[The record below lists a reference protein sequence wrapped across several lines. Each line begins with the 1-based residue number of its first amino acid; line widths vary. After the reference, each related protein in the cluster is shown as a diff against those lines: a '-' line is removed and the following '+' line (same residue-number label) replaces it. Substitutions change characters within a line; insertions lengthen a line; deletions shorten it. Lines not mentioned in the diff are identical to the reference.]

1 MFLNNLKLAWH
12 FHQQEK
18 HLSHQRFM
26 RWTQGILMIFIVT
39 LSQTSQSIQ
48 DYLASNLANLLGADL
63 VISQKQSLNEEQH
76 TALINMSE
84 QMVLTQNLVTTI
96 TNKDKWQRTKLKAVG
111 NGYPLEG
118 ELRTAVSLE
127 QAAESSLTG
136 PQKGEIWVDS
146 RLLASLSLAVG
157 DSISIA
163 NQAFSVTRILL
174 HEPDRLMEGHN
185 VDMRAMIHS
194 DDLSILQF
202 PQDIINHRY
211 LFAVNSQQTNQILEW
226 QKTNLPAAQVHHK
239 QGAHPLALFWKRTEN
254 FIGLASIILFFMAA
268 IAIEQLTRVQMQK
281 EQFFTAVCMS
291 LGATKITGIQI
302 SIMKWFFRLLMMLP
316 AVLLVSALSH
326 WLLID
331 WLTSTFSELTWQW
344 EMGLA
349 FQSVMAIAAIFL
361 VFQVPVWAGLK
372 QSSVA
377 QLVSNTQRKMSYWI
391 SVCSA
396 IVVLASVAFAYSD
409 NGLLT
414 AMVLLSMLIC
424 VLLILFTSWAGL
436 SLGEKISQRFS
447 GLMPFALFM
456 MKQRLVG
463 KSTQILGVGLCAFLL
478 LFTLMLMRDLGSTM
492 SAYQRQHDG
501 NLMVSQASKD
511 QMQNI
516 QTWAA
521 QHDIQI
527 RQSKPFVYAKLTQVN
542 GQFLSEYSDKPSD
555 SMATFKRSI
564 RLHWTD
570 KVPSNNRV
578 LEGQWWQTDTA
589 QWQQIS
595 MEQEVMTD
603 LGLSIGDALTFYIG
617 SQSVEFTIVASHAY
631 KPGAGS
637 ITFWVQMPPSA
648 LAHIQ
653 APHYNMASLEL
664 AEDQFSLLSALW
676 QQHPSLRM
684 VSLKEMTARFDAML
698 SMITQV
704 ISGFSVLIIML
715 ASIVIVSSINAL
727 EGKEKKKNA
736 IIMSFGFDKSTCLK
750 LNIIEWIVTGAI
762 AAIGSITGTYV
773 AGLLIYKSQFS
784 LSYQPDFVWLSGTLL
799 MILVSVAALGITAS
813 KNSLSSSVRELMVE
827 Q

>member
-1 MFLNNLKLAWH
+1 MYLSNLKLAWH
-12 FHQQEK
+12 FYQQEK

-26 RWTQGILMIFIVT
+26 GWTQAVLMVFIVT

-48 DYLASNLANLLGADL
+48 DYLSSNLANLLGADL
-63 VISQKQSLNEEQH
+63 VISQKHSLNEDQH
-76 TALINMSE
+76 SELTNMSE
-84 QMVLTQNLVTTI
+84 QMVLTQTVVTTI
-96 TNKDKWQRTKLKAVG
+96 THKDKWQRTKLKAVG
-111 NGYPLEG
+111 SGYPLEG
-118 ELRTAVSLE
+118 ELRTAVSLD

-136 PQKGEIWVDS
+136 PQQGEIWLDS

-157 DSISIA
+157 DTIAIA
-163 NQAFSVTRILL
+163 NQVFSVSRILL

-194 DDLSILQF
+194 DDLGGLRF

-211 LFAVNSQQTNQILEW
+211 LFAADTQQTNNILEW

-302 SIMKWFFRLLMMLP
+302 SIMKWIFRLLMMLP
-316 AVLLVSALSH
+316 AVLFVSALCH
-326 WLLID
+326 WLLVD
-331 WLTSTFSELTWQW
+331 WLTSTFNELTWQW
-344 EMGLA
+344 QMGLA
-349 FQSVMAIAAIFL
+349 LQSVISIAAIFL

-377 QLVSNTQRKMSYWI
+377 QLVSNTQHKMSYWI

-396 IVVLASVAFAYSD
+396 IAVLASVAFAYSD

-424 VLLILFTSWAGL
+424 VVLILVTSWAGL

-456 MKQRLVG
+456 MKQRLVS

-501 NLMVSQASKD
+501 NLMVSQATKE

-516 QTWAA
+516 QVWAA

-527 RQSKPFVYAKLTQVN
+527 RQSKPYVYAKLTQVN
-542 GQFLSEYSDKPSD
+542 GQFLSEYTDKPSD

-570 KVPSNNRV
+570 RVPNNNRV
-578 LEGQWWQTDTA
+578 VDGQWWQADTA

-603 LGLSIGDALTFYIG
+603 LGLSLGDALTFFIG
-617 SQSVEFTIVASHAY
+617 SQSLEFTIVASHAY

-637 ITFWVQMPPSA
+637 ITFWVQMPSSA
-648 LAHIQ
+648 LANIQ
-653 APHYNMASLEL
+653 APHYSMASLEL

-684 VSLKEMTARFDAML
+684 VSLKELTANFDAML

-704 ISGFSVLIIML
+704 ISGFSILIIIL
-715 ASIVIVSSINAL
+715 ASIVIISSINAL

-750 LNIIEWIVTGAI
+750 LNIIEWIVTGSI
-762 AAIGSITGTYV
+762 AAIGSITATYV
-773 AGLLIYKSQFS
+773 AGLLIYQSQFS
-784 LSYQPDFVWLSGTLL
+784 LSYQPDFLWLSGTLL
-799 MILVSVAALGITAS
+799 IILVSVALLGISAS
-813 KNSLSSSVRELMVE
+813 KNSLSSSVRELMTE
-827 Q
+827 

>member
-1 MFLNNLKLAWH
+1 MYLSNLKLAWH
-12 FHQQEK
+12 FYQQEK

-26 RWTQGILMIFIVT
+26 GWTQAVLMVFIVT

-48 DYLASNLANLLGADL
+48 DYLSSNLANLLGADL
-63 VISQKQSLNEEQH
+63 VISQKHSLNEDQH
-76 TALINMSE
+76 SELTNMSE
-84 QMVLTQNLVTTI
+84 QMVLTQTVVTTI
-96 TNKDKWQRTKLKAVG
+96 THKDKWQRTKLKAVG
-111 NGYPLEG
+111 SGYPLEG
-118 ELRTAVSLE
+118 ELRTAVSLD
-127 QAAESSLTG
+127 QAAESSVTG
-136 PQKGEIWVDS
+136 PQQGEIWLDS

-157 DSISIA
+157 DTIAIA
-163 NQAFSVTRILL
+163 NQVFSVTRILL

-194 DDLSILQF
+194 DDLGGLRF

-211 LFAVNSQQTNQILEW
+211 LFAADTQQTNNILEW

-302 SIMKWFFRLLMMLP
+302 SIMKWIFRLLMMLP
-316 AVLLVSALSH
+316 AVLFVSALCH
-326 WLLID
+326 WLLVD
-331 WLTSTFSELTWQW
+331 WLTSTFNELTWQW
-344 EMGLA
+344 QMGLA
-349 FQSVMAIAAIFL
+349 LQSVISIAAIFL

-377 QLVSNTQRKMSYWI
+377 QLVSNTQHKMSYWI

-396 IVVLASVAFAYSD
+396 IAVLASVAFAYSD

-424 VLLILFTSWAGL
+424 VVLILVTSWAGL

-456 MKQRLVG
+456 MKQRLVS

-501 NLMVSQASKD
+501 NLMVSQATKE

-516 QTWAA
+516 QVWAA

-527 RQSKPFVYAKLTQVN
+527 RQSKPYVYAKLTQVN
-542 GQFLSEYSDKPSD
+542 GQFLSDYTDKPSD

-570 KVPSNNRV
+570 RVPNNNRV
-578 LEGQWWQTDTA
+578 VDGQWWQADTA

-603 LGLSIGDALTFYIG
+603 LGLSIGDALTFFIG
-617 SQSVEFTIVASHAY
+617 SQSLEFTIVASHAY

-637 ITFWVQMPPSA
+637 ITFWVQMPSSA
-648 LAHIQ
+648 LANIQ
-653 APHYNMASLEL
+653 APHYSMASLEL

-684 VSLKEMTARFDAML
+684 VSLKELTANFDAML

-704 ISGFSVLIIML
+704 ISGFSILIIIL
-715 ASIVIVSSINAL
+715 ASIVIISSINAL

-750 LNIIEWIVTGAI
+750 LNIIEWIVTGSI
-762 AAIGSITGTYV
+762 AAIGSITATYV
-773 AGLLIYKSQFS
+773 AGLLIYQSQFS
-784 LSYQPDFVWLSGTLL
+784 LSYQPDFLWLSGTLL
-799 MILVSVAALGITAS
+799 IILVSVALLGISAS
-813 KNSLSSSVRELMVE
+813 KNSLSSSVRELMTE
-827 Q
+827 

>member
-1 MFLNNLKLAWH
+1 MYLSNLKLAWH
-12 FHQQEK
+12 FYQQEK

-26 RWTQGILMIFIVT
+26 GWTQAVLMVFIVT

-48 DYLASNLANLLGADL
+48 DYLSSNLANLLGADL
-63 VISQKQSLNEEQH
+63 VISQKHSLNEHQH
-76 TALINMSE
+76 SELSNMSE
-84 QMVLTQNLVTTI
+84 QMVLTQTVVTTI
-96 TNKDKWQRTKLKAVG
+96 THKDKWQRTKLKAVG
-111 NGYPLEG
+111 SGYPLEG
-118 ELRTAVSLE
+118 ELRTAVSLD

-136 PQKGEIWVDS
+136 PQQGEIWLDS

-157 DSISIA
+157 DTIAIA
-163 NQAFSVTRILL
+163 NQVFSVSRILL

-194 DDLSILQF
+194 DDLGGLRF

-211 LFAVNSQQTNQILEW
+211 LFAVDTQQTNKILEW
-226 QKTNLPAAQVHHK
+226 QQTNLPAAQVHHK

-302 SIMKWFFRLLMMLP
+302 SIMKWIFRLLMMLP
-316 AVLLVSALSH
+316 AVLFVSALCH
-326 WLLID
+326 WLLVD
-331 WLTSTFSELTWQW
+331 WLTSTFNELTWQW
-344 EMGLA
+344 QMGLA
-349 FQSVMAIAAIFL
+349 LQSVISIAAIFL

-377 QLVSNTQRKMSYWI
+377 QLVSNTQHKMSYWI

-396 IVVLASVAFAYSD
+396 IAVLASVAFAYSD

-424 VLLILFTSWAGL
+424 VVLILVTSWSGL

-456 MKQRLVG
+456 MKQRLVS

-501 NLMVSQASKD
+501 NLMVSQATKE

-516 QTWAA
+516 QVWAA

-527 RQSKPFVYAKLTQVN
+527 RQSKPYVYAKLTQVN
-542 GQFLSEYSDKPSD
+542 GQFLSEYTDKPSD

-570 KVPSNNRV
+570 RVPNNNRV
-578 LEGQWWQTDTA
+578 VDGQWWQADTA

-603 LGLSIGDALTFYIG
+603 LGLSIGDALTFFIG
-617 SQSVEFTIVASHAY
+617 SQSLEFTIVASHAY

-637 ITFWVQMPPSA
+637 ITFWVQMPSSA
-648 LAHIQ
+648 LANIQ
-653 APHYNMASLEL
+653 APHYSMASLEL

-684 VSLKEMTARFDAML
+684 VSLKELTANFDAML

-704 ISGFSVLIIML
+704 ISGFSILIIIL
-715 ASIVIVSSINAL
+715 ASIVIISSINAL

-750 LNIIEWIVTGAI
+750 LNIIEWIVTGSI
-762 AAIGSITGTYV
+762 AAIGAITATYV
-773 AGLLIYKSQFS
+773 AGLLIYQSQFS
-784 LSYQPDFVWLSGTLL
+784 LSYQPDFLWLSGTLL
-799 MILVSVAALGITAS
+799 IILVSVALLGISAS
-813 KNSLSSSVRELMVE
+813 KNSLSSSVRELMTE
-827 Q
+827 